1 MNTFID
7 SFVAPM
13 SLINAL
19 VIGVSLKKE
28 GVEKNLEMLERIWEE
43 YGIYSLK

>member
-19 VIGVSLKKE
+19 IIGLSLKKE
-28 GVEKNLEMLERIWEE
+28 GVEKNLEKLERIWGD
-43 YGIYSLK
+43 YGVYGLK

>member
-7 SFVAPM
+7 SLVAPM

-19 VIGVSLKKE
+19 IIGVSLKKE
-28 GVEKNLEMLERIWEE
+28 GVEKNFEKLERIWEN